1 MGTNVQSL
9 SELCVQFYSVIE
21 LWVEVYRLLQNCGY
35 KDTAFYGIM
44 RASVESVMELWVQ
57 VYDGVTE
64 LLLYI

>member
-1 MGTNVQSL
+1 
-9 SELCVQFYSVIE
+9 
-21 LWVEVYRLLQNCGY
+21 
-35 KDTAFYGIM
+35 M

>member
-1 MGTNVQSL
+1 MCAIIQ
-9 SELCVQFYSVIE
+9 SVIE
-21 LWVEVYRLLQNCGY
+21 LWVEVYSLLQNCGY